1 MPEATEP
8 GRYKTRTHTQIS
20 RQLRAPLTM
29 PRHPQMVGESGGLE
43 RAPMTFIHSM
53 HPPKSSTQG
62 PEKWR
67 RLLPER
73 RWCGPSPRKPGP
85 LFPGRA
91 GEKTAPW
98 PGRTRI
104 RLRAR
109 PLAPALPGP
118 RLPPQ
123 QPPAPGLPGRAA
135 ARPPWEDEGA
145 RLLLLLPPAPRAEA
159 VARETELAGRRGARP
174 LPRPVH
180 LRGPALAAPRPGEGR
195 RGRGAAEGPPTHL
208 RARAATPG
216 GQRHPEPPQPLLLPP
231 PETPLRKRDH
241 WSEAASLPD
250 IVPPSSPLTSPFP
263 HPGLPSRSNCGAEVR
278 FPRSDAR

>member
-1 MPEATEP
+1 MGPLP
-8 GRYKTRTHTQIS
+8 GSPARCSPDGRVG
-20 RQLRAPLTM
+20 RQLRGPAE
-29 PRHPQMVGESGGLE
+29 RESG
-43 RAPMTFIHSM
+43 
-53 HPPKSSTQG
+53 
-62 PEKWR
+62 
-67 RLLPER
+67 
-73 RWCGPSPRKPGP
+73 C
-85 LFPGRA
+85 
-91 GEKTAPW
+91 
-98 PGRTRI
+98 
-104 RLRAR
+104 
-109 PLAPALPGP
+109 APALLIPRSPGP
-118 RLPPQ
+118 RLPPH
-123 QPPAPGLPGRAA
+123 QPPVPSLPGRAA

-145 RLLLLLPPAPRAEA
+145 RLLLLPPAPRAET

-174 LPRPVH
+174 VPRPDH

-195 RGRGAAEGPPTHL
+195 RGRGAAEGPATHL

-250 IVPPSSPLTSPFP
+250 MVPPSSPLTCPFP